1 MQVRWMVDSSSRSAL
16 TRAAILALAA
26 GSLLS
31 HGCSRSDPHA
41 SGIASGSAKLQA
53 NSGGAFASP
62 YDQVD
67 SKNYRETIT
76 IAKPIADSAGTSPQ
90 GAAAASLMAD
100 AQLGQV
106 QGVLDQAAL
115 SEQIALEKVTMIRV
129 LMSNWLGYNVEAD
142 SAAGFDPT
150 AMIATITTDRA
161 EREKE
166 VQTLETQLQDLQRQ
180 ITDLRA
186 KAKSRFEEAAKL
198 GEEFSKA
205 REAIGTTSAG
215 EAESRL
221 ATARESKRKGDAI
234 RIEASRFQS
243 QAEVLQPEADE
254 TALLIAATRNR
265 IAGLDREKMEL
276 SEKAQQGRAA
286 ASQSQTAAAETA
298 KQIEAAL
305 AELATFRSSD
315 VNVKFDNAISALRT
329 AAASARTASSD
340 SSGGGKLLTGRV
352 QLSLAGALA
361 SKASS
366 LAIYTALLREA
377 ATIQPPLPFAA
388 SVATSEKEAAE
399 LAKASTDEAKSAYEA
414 AQSAFSSVQ
423 LKGPGAS
430 AIKERLSLLADAIGI
445 LAGNAA
451 PSESPVEAAPA
462 EQPPA
467 TEAAP
472 AAAPA
477 QSAAPADA
485 GAAWEEIYGV
495 MKSGDKE
502 AFFKLV
508 KLQDPAHEQTLT
520 GILLLGVA
528 QEKLDAACTS
538 KFGKSLTEVQ
548 ASAMGVTP
556 PNKASDYT
564 VDVQGESATIS
575 HPASPAALKLVQ
587 ENGKWLLDSSS
598 FANGQIAMIA
608 QMAGPLSS
616 AMESITIDVEGGK
629 ITKVEDVI
637 VELQKRAMAG
647 AKPGGGG

>member
-1 MQVRWMVDSSSRSAL
+1 MQVRWMVDSSSHSAL

-76 IAKPIADSAGTSPQ
+76 IAKPIADAAGTSPQ

-106 QGVLDQAAL
+106 QGILDQAAL
-115 SEQIALEKVTMIRV
+115 SEQLALEKVTMIRV

-150 AMIATITTDRA
+150 AMISTITTDRA

-186 KAKSRFEEAAKL
+186 KAKSRFEEANKL

-234 RIEASRFQS
+234 RIEASRFQA

-286 ASQSQTAAAETA
+286 ASQSQNAAAETA

-305 AELATFRSSD
+305 TDLSTFRSGE

-329 AAASARTASSD
+329 AAASARSASSD

-366 LAIYTALLREA
+366 LAIYASLLREA
-377 ATIQPPLPFAA
+377 ATIQPPLPFAS

-399 LAKASTDEAKSAYEA
+399 LAKTTTEEAKAAYEA

-445 LAGNAA
+445 LAGKAA
-451 PSESPVEAAPA
+451 PSEAPVEAAPA
-462 EQPPA
+462 EEPA
-467 TEAAP
+467 PEAAP

-485 GAAWEEIYGV
+485 GIAWEEIYGV
-495 MKSGDKE
+495 MKTGNKE
-502 AFFKLV
+502 EFFKLV

-520 GILLLGVA
+520 GILILGVA

-564 VDVQGESATIS
+564 VDVQGESATVS

-598 FANGQIAMIA
+598 FANGQVAMIA

-616 AMESITIDVEGGK
+616 AMESITVDVEGGK